1 MNWEALFIIE
11 HVFNPGGSMSDSQP
25 DRRVRRTR
33 QALQDALISLILE
46 KGYDSV
52 TIEEITNRAD
62 LGRTT
67 FYLHYRDKEELLLQA
82 IDSIVE
88 DFIAKHAADLDRDL
102 SPALT
107 AKSLQANLDERILFH
122 VFEHARE
129 NADLY
134 KVMLRGEG
142 SSKTTERMR
151 VLISEE
157 AVKRLQ
163 NRPMVGLKVPLNF
176 FGAYFAGALIEVVTW
191 WLENDQ
197 PYDVKSTVAYFQ
209 QLFIFGAMDAIQ
221 IGPQKRQA

>member
-1 MNWEALFIIE
+1 
-11 HVFNPGGSMSDSQP
+11 MSDQQI

-46 KGYDSV
+46 KGYDTV
-52 TIEEITNRAD
+52 TIEEITDRAD

-67 FYLHYRDKEELLLQA
+67 FYLHFRDKEELLLQA
-82 IDSIVE
+82 VESIVE
-88 DFIAKHAADLDRDL
+88 DFIEKHIMDLEREL
-102 SPALT
+102 TPELT
-107 AKSLQANLDERILFH
+107 AESLRVNLDERILFY

-151 VLISEE
+151 LLISEE
-157 AVKRLQ
+157 AIKRLQ
-163 NRPMVGLKVPLNF
+163 HHPAVELKVPLNF

-197 PYDVKSTVAYFQ
+197 PYTVEDMVEYFQ
-209 QLFIFGAMDAIQ
+209 QLFIFGAMDTVRLNSA
-221 IGPQKRQA
+221 KS

>member
-1 MNWEALFIIE
+1 
-11 HVFNPGGSMSDSQP
+11 MSDQQV

-33 QALQDALISLILE
+33 QALQDALIGLILE
-46 KGYDSV
+46 EGYDSV
-52 TIEEITNRAD
+52 TIEEITSRAD

-82 IDSIVE
+82 VESIAE
-88 DFIAKHAADLDRDL
+88 DFIAKHAADMEREI
-102 SPALT
+102 SPKTALE
-107 AKSLQANLDERILFH
+107 KMHLNLEERILYH

-151 VLISEE
+151 ALISDE
-157 AVKRLQ
+157 AIKRLKFRQ
-163 NRPMVGLKVPLNF
+163 GIEMKVPLDF

-197 PYDVKSTVAYFQ
+197 PYDVEAMVKHFQ
-209 QLFIFGAMDAIQ
+209 QLFIFGAMDSIKIQ
-221 IGPQKRQA
+221 LPGK

>member
-1 MNWEALFIIE
+1 
-11 HVFNPGGSMSDSQP
+11 MSDQQI

-46 KGYDSV
+46 KGYDTV
-52 TIEEITNRAD
+52 TIEEITDRAD

-67 FYLHYRDKEELLLQA
+67 FYLHFRDKEELLLQA
-82 IDSIVE
+82 VESIVE
-88 DFIAKHAADLDRDL
+88 DFIEKHIMDLEREL
-102 SPALT
+102 TPELT
-107 AKSLQANLDERILFH
+107 AESLRVNLDERILFY

-151 VLISEE
+151 LLISEE
-157 AVKRLQ
+157 AIKRLQ
-163 NRPMVGLKVPLNF
+163 HHPAVELKVPLNF

-197 PYDVKSTVAYFQ
+197 PYTVEDMVEYFQ
-209 QLFIFGAMDAIQ
+209 QLFIFGAMDTVRINSA
-221 IGPQKRQA
+221 KS